1 MLGTNEDLFH
11 FNVLSLEAKTKSK
24 VCLYLSIIYKS
35 YDKIFYT
42 FIMFRTKVELNQPWN
57 QSGILSS

>member
-24 VCLYLSIIYKS
+24 VCQIIYKS

-57 QSGILSS
+57 QSGTLSS